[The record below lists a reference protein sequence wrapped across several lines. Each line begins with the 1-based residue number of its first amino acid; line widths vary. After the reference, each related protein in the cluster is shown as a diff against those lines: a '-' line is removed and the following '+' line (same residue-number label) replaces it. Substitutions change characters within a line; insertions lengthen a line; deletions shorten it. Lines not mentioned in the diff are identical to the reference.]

1 MLTYTRSDTGSFASF
16 GVSNPSGIFILQTK
30 SYTMAASGPD
40 PVRQTMPHLH
50 NTVLDPTGNFILVP
64 DLGADRVHVYLI
76 TPNSVAWT
84 EQDPVVAVPGSGPR
98 HGAFAVSGN
107 NTFFYT
113 VNELSNTITG
123 YKVTYPTNS
132 SLAFAQLFNINTHGP
147 NGTVPAGTTAAEIH
161 VSVCYLTG
169 FFALCLRERK
179 NTKKKK
185 KVTQLNHTRAQ
196 PDQRFL
202 LISSRGENSLTISN
216 FDPTNSTQVA
226 SDPILSF
233 AIDQSS
239 GALSLVQTASIG
251 GKNPRGF
258 NINKAGTLVASA
270 LQDDNR
276 VVVIERDV
284 KTGKLGDFV
293 AWATVGEG
301 ASNGPNYVIF
311 NE

>member
-1 MLTYTRSDTGSFASF
+1 MSTA
-16 GVSNPSGIFILQTK
+16 
-30 SYTMAASGPD
+30 GPVPD
-40 PVRQTMPHLH
+40 RQDAPHLH
-50 NTVLDPTGNFILVP
+50 NTVLDPTGKFILVP

-76 TPNSVAWT
+76 KPNSVTWT
-84 EQDPVVAVPGSGPR
+84 ELDPVVAVPGSGPR
-98 HGAFAVSGN
+98 HGAFAVSGK

-113 VNELSNTITG
+113 INELSNTITG

-132 SLAFAQLFNINTHGP
+132 TLGFTQLFDISTHGP
-147 NGTVPAGTTAAEIH
+147 NGTVPAGTKAAEIH
-161 VSVCYLTG
+161 VSVCL
-169 FFALCLRERK
+169 FASFTCP
-179 NTKKKK
+179 KKKK
-185 KVTQLNHTRAQ
+185 MKRKRIAPANNCAQ

-202 LISSRGENSLTISN
+202 LVSSRGENSLTIAN
-216 FDPTNSTQVA
+216 FNPANSTEIP
-226 SDPILSF
+226 SDPIVSF

-239 GALSLVQTASIG
+239 GAISLAQTASIG
-251 GKNPRGF
+251 GRNPRGF

-276 VVVIERDV
+276 VVIIERDV

-301 ASNGPNYVIF
+301 DGNGPNYVIF